1 MEDVTKNKVE
11 EELNI
16 KEISVLV
23 KEWWKYLLSNYKI
36 ILLVAILGAVLGVV
50 YSIRKKDVYVATLS
64 FALEDDKQGGV
75 GGALGLASQFG
86 LDVGGGGGGVFSS
99 TNLIELF
106 KSRSMVEKALLTSVV
121 RNGKT
126 ISLAEMYIQEKK
138 WRDSWDKNEKFK
150 NIQFLPNT
158 NRENFTRA
166 QDSILE
172 LVYKDLS
179 VSGLTVMQKDKKASI
194 LTIEVKSTNEVFS
207 KTFDEALATVVSDFY
222 IDTKSKKARINMTI
236 LQRQLDSIRGQLNG
250 SITNV
255 AVANDRTFSL
265 NPALNVKRVPS
276 VRGQVDVQ
284 ANTAILT
291 ELIKQTELSKV
302 TLRKDTPLIQV
313 IDRPIYPLQKERFGK
328 AKGLVF
334 GGFTGGFLIVFALI
348 LRKILKDFIR

>member
-1 MEDVTKNKVE
+1 
-11 EELNI
+11 
-16 KEISVLV
+16 
-23 KEWWKYLLSNYKI
+23 
-36 ILLVAILGAVLGVV
+36 
-50 YSIRKKDVYVATLS
+50 
-64 FALEDDKQGGV
+64 
-75 GGALGLASQFG
+75 
-86 LDVGGGGGGVFSS
+86 
-99 TNLIELF
+99 
-106 KSRSMVEKALLTSVV
+106 MVEKALLTSVV
-121 RNGKT
+121 SKGKT
-126 ISLAEMYIQEKK
+126 ISLAEMYIQEKDWRKK
-138 WRDSWDKNEKFK
+138 WNKNEKFK
-150 NIQFLPNT
+150 NIQFLPNMD
-158 NRENFTRA
+158 RENFTRA

-172 LVYKDLS
+172 MVYKDLS
-179 VSGLTVMQKDKKASI
+179 STGLTVVQKDKKATI

-207 KTFDEALATVVSDFY
+207 KNFNEALANVVSDFY

-302 TLRKDTPLIQV
+302 TLRKETPLIQV

-328 AKGLVF
+328 VKGLIY
-334 GGFTGGFLIVFALI
+334 GGFTGGFLIVMLLI
-348 LRKILKDFIR
+348 LKKILKDFMR